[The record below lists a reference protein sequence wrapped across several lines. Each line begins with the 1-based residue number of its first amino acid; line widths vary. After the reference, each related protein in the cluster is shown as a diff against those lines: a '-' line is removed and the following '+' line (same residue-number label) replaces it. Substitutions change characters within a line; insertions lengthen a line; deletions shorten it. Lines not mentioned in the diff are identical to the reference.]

1 MDAQECTEEQCIRK
15 IQEMLQVERIFIF
28 QIIKEGDIIQLGLN
42 LISLK
47 EGSEWGWLRSND
59 SFSLATS
66 PPEGDLGGESK

>member
-47 EGSEWGWLRSND
+47 EGSE
-59 SFSLATS
+59 
-66 PPEGDLGGESK
+66 